1 MSTWNSMA
9 CFNLGIMVFP
19 IENFGLAFSIYNLSF
34 SKFTL
39 EESKFEVPTIFYL
52 GLKYQFS
59 ELLFLATEASLS
71 LKENFT
77 ASIGRK
83 LACLYLLNKL
93 VLSIFAPNLYLFV

>member
-1 MSTWNSMA
+1 
-9 CFNLGIMVFP
+9 MVFP
-19 IENFGLAFSIYNLSF
+19 IENFGLGFSIYNLSF

-59 ELLFLATEASLS
+59 ELLFWRQKLLS